1 MKTIRVSKVLMKSLR
16 LIKCLPVL
24 YMWLNV
30 SLCWGL
36 SVCLQPLL
44 WGLQT
49 GTWSLYFV
57 PCDGYFFTALANK
70 RCWNCSLCQL
80 TAVADCSELPLGQS
94 GSKRALQHFSDCQ
107 WVLPSTLTHHQKTLL
122 LLWTPVNHALNLL
135 PFRYT
140 AKHTGTRCNISDA
153 LAYRCDGFI
162 EAPQLVKLSLECR
175 NEWQKGF
182 WRFGFL
188 SYYFTMI
195 WLPIK

>member
-1 MKTIRVSKVLMKSLR
+1 MPQNIFSLCYFLKSYSDYFQHFSRKLFQTMKTIRVSKVLMKSLR

-94 GSKRALQHFSDCQ
+94 GSKRALQHFS
-107 WVLPSTLTHHQKTLL
+107 VSSAINTNPSPENPPSSLDTSKPCSQ
-122 LLWTPVNHALNLL
+122 PAAL
-135 PFRYT
+135 
-140 AKHTGTRCNISDA
+140 
-153 LAYRCDGFI
+153 
-162 EAPQLVKLSLECR
+162 
-175 NEWQKGF
+175 
-182 WRFGFL
+182 
-188 SYYFTMI
+188 
-195 WLPIK
+195 